1 MGLTERQCGDNQGG
15 TLAQLVK
22 NSYLCTRKPHE
33 ADIWQPS
40 GQAESPLV
48 HLPFLSADSAVFL
61 PFVPGTKIL
70 PEITNALLTEQSMPV
85 YTFSILTYLQM
96 IWTLTSFY
104 AARPKNISVVFR
116 KKMIL

>member
-1 MGLTERQCGDNQGG
+1 MSGKQFLSFCSHCLPLPGL
-15 TLAQLVK
+15 
-22 NSYLCTRKPHE
+22 
-33 ADIWQPS
+33 
-40 GQAESPLV
+40 
-48 HLPFLSADSAVFL
+48 LSADSAVFL

-96 IWTLTSFY
+96 ILTPTSFY

-116 KKMIL
+116 EKMIL

>member
-15 TLAQLVK
+15 TLAHLVK

-48 HLPFLSADSAVFL
+48 HLPF
-61 PFVPGTKIL
+61 
-70 PEITNALLTEQSMPV
+70 
-85 YTFSILTYLQM
+85 YLQ
-96 IWTLTSFY
+96 IPLQASQAQRQY
-104 AARPKNISVVFR
+104 G
-116 KKMIL
+116 